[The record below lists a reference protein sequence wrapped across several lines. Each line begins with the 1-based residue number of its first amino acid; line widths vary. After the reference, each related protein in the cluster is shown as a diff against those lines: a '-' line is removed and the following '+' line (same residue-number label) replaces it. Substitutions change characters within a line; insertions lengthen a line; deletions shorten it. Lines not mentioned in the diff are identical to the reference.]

1 MAAASS
7 RPKEQLSWFPHRRTN
22 DPGNGLVSGVSGP
35 PDLPG
40 LCPITELDQT
50 LRVRRPGLFEP
61 PAVAL
66 IDWTVQEMDLF
77 VHVVPLRQ
85 APGLRVAQLGR
96 APLAPQCLAHK
107 VIAREGVISA

>member
-1 MAAASS
+1 
-7 RPKEQLSWFPHRRTN
+7 LSWFPHRRTN

-40 LCPITELDQT
+40 LCHITELDHFA
-50 LRVRRPGLFEP
+50 VRCPGLFEA

-66 IDWTVQEMDLF
+66 IDWGAQEMDLF

-96 APLAPQCLAHK
+96 ARRRPQCLAHK
-107 VIAREGVISA
+107 VITGEGVISA

>member
-66 IDWTVQEMDLF
+66 IDWGAQEMDLF